1 MRELSEVVALLRR
14 PEPRCRTLRVVGKE
28 WRRHSVLHEAFMAAT
43 PPGATVVTG
52 VRTLAEPEPEAG
64 EETWKWWS
72 RAPDRLKVEF
82 VVGDETVT
90 VWFEGATW
98 WSWSPSQG
106 ARTNEGRQNLQHG
119 KGPGEVLV
127 SPGQAAKLLDFEL
140 LGAHSL
146 LSRSGY
152 RLLARPVARGD
163 LDLHALGAG
172 ADEYELVV
180 DADCGFL
187 LRSEAKFDGKPFKV
201 LEMTEVAVD
210 ADFATS
216 IFTPQAPGGAP
227 FEYVEPVC
235 NVSLEELPL
244 AVPFRVFVPGTAP
257 ARPVL
262 VQVHN
267 AQPRMGIPLSAVIFY
282 SVPDPGSG
290 HAIFWLHESGEVGPV
305 PSPPGEALTQVDDL
319 TVVTDESMGHL
330 RQKVLVERDG
340 TYIRVESNSMA
351 VDELIGLARSLV
363 PAVP

>member
-1 MRELSEVVALLRR
+1 VLR
-14 PEPRCRTLRVVGKE
+14 
-28 WRRHSVLHEAFMAAT
+28 EAFMAAT

-52 VRTLAEPEPEAG
+52 ARISVEPEPEAG

-72 RAPDRLKVEF
+72 QAPDRLRVEF
-82 VVGDETVT
+82 VVGDETV
-90 VWFEGATW
+90 VAWFEGATW

-127 SPGQAAKLLDFEL
+127 SPGRAAKVLDFEL
-140 LGAHSL
+140 VGAHTL
-146 LSRSGY
+146 LARSAY
-152 RLLARPVARGD
+152 RLLARPAARGD

-187 LRSEAKFDGKPFKV
+187 LRSEAKFGGKPFKV
-201 LEMTEVAVD
+201 LEMAEIAVD
-210 ADFATS
+210 TDFATS

-227 FEYVEPVC
+227 FEYFEPVC

-267 AQPRMGIPLSAVIFY
+267 AQPRTGIPLSAVIFY
-282 SVPDPGSG
+282 SVPDRGTG
-290 HAIFWLHESGEVGPV
+290 HAIFWLQESGETGPA
-305 PSPPGEALTQVDDL
+305 SSQTGEALTQVDDL
-319 TVVTDESMGHL
+319 MVGTDESTGHL

-340 TYIRVESNSMA
+340 TRIRIESNSMA
-351 VDELIGLARSLV
+351 VDDLIGLARSLV
-363 PAVP
+363 PVVP